1 MEISCYIGFRAGRPR
16 TAGTVMSISNPLSLP
31 AAEIQALG
39 RQALDYISRYYDG
52 LAQRP
57 VVQPTSAAALRKL
70 FSEPLPQ
77 AGAAFESLMETVD
90 QIAQFS
96 RHNGHPRMFG
106 YVTSAGTPIGAL
118 GSMIESAFNF
128 NVTCWRSGPAATE
141 LELVTVG
148 WLKEMLGYPA
158 GAAGILMSGGSMANF
173 AGIAAARS
181 AKAGVNVVRDG
192 VAAVGRP
199 MCIYVS
205 DEGHF
210 SVRKA
215 AGMMGIGAAN
225 VRAVRTN
232 ARLQI
237 DLDQL
242 RRQVRHDQAA
252 GRLPFCV
259 VANAGSAATGA
270 FDPIGEL
277 ADFAR
282 AHNLWLHVDA
292 AYGGF
297 ACLAPETR
305 PLFARI
311 AEADSVSLDPH
322 KWLFLPVGCGCVLYK
337 DPAAALAAF
346 RENAEYTR
354 AIGLEADESFAFWD
368 YGPELSR
375 PFRALNLWLL
385 IKYAGARQLGEAI
398 ARNMACARRL
408 EELINAADD
417 FEMLCPVGL
426 SIVCFRYRPPKFAGD
441 LNQLNERILVRLQ
454 HSGSSYVSNA
464 QIGGSLALRACVL
477 NHRTTMQD
485 MEVLLEDIRQ
495 AAA

>member
-1 MEISCYIGFRAGRPR
+1 M
-16 TAGTVMSISNPLSLP
+16 LSLP
-31 AAEIQALG
+31 AQDIQTLG
-39 RQALDYISRYYDG
+39 RKALDFIARYYEG
-52 LAQRP
+52 LPSRP
-57 VVQPTSAAALRKL
+57 VVQPTSAAVLRDL
-70 FSEPLPQ
+70 FREPLPQ
-77 AGAAFESLMETVD
+77 TGAPFESLMETVD
-90 QIAQFS
+90 RIAEFS

-118 GSMIESAFNF
+118 GSMIESALNF

-141 LELVTVG
+141 LELVTVN

-158 GAAGILMSGGSMANF
+158 EAAGILVSGGSMANF

-199 MCIYVS
+199 MCLYVS
-205 DEGHF
+205 EEGHF

-215 AGMMGIGAAN
+215 AGMLGIGTAN
-225 VRAVRTN
+225 VRAVKTN

-237 DLDQL
+237 DLDHL
-242 RRQVRHDQAA
+242 DRLVREDEAA
-252 GRLPFCV
+252 GGLPFCV

-270 FDPIGEL
+270 FDPIGAL
-277 ADFAR
+277 ADLAQR
-282 AHNLWLHVDA
+282 HNLWLHVDA

-305 PLFARI
+305 PLFERI

-322 KWLFLPVGCGCVLYK
+322 KWLYLPVGCGSVLYK
-337 DPAAALAAF
+337 DRGAALAAF

-354 AIGLEADESFAFWD
+354 AIGLDADESFAFWD

-385 IKYAGARQLGEAI
+385 VKYVGARQLGDAI
-398 ARNMACARRL
+398 ARNMACARHL
-408 EELINAADD
+408 EELVKASGD
-417 FEMLCPVGL
+417 FEMPCPVGL
-426 SIVCFRYRPPKFAGD
+426 SIVCFRYRPPGFAGD
-441 LNQLNERILVRLQ
+441 LNELNERILVNLQ
-454 HSGSSYVSNA
+454 RGGSSYVSNA
-464 QIGGSLALRACVL
+464 QAGGAFALRACVL
-477 NHRTTMQD
+477 NHRTTMRD
-485 MEVLLEDIRQ
+485 MEILLEDIRAVVRTGRLTSLQ
-495 AAA
+495 VAIK